1 MWFVFFLTGGTYY
14 LDINIP
20 DSYPFNPPKV
30 GPAEEELM
38 LEGEY
43 IEPYQLLLISYT
55 DFQVCCRNEIEWNY
69 TYTVQLALHTLL
81 GHSSFAIWGAEKND
95 WALLY

>member
-1 MWFVFFLTGGTYY
+1 MEEPGYEAVFVQFVKQCCTPDVTVWFVFFLTGGTYY

-43 IEPYQLLLISYT
+43 IEPYQLLPISYT
-55 DFQVCCRNEIEWNY
+55 DF
-69 TYTVQLALHTLL
+69 
-81 GHSSFAIWGAEKND
+81 
-95 WALLY
+95 

>member
-43 IEPYQLLLISYT
+43 IEPYQLLPISYT
-55 DFQVCCRNEIEWNY
+55 DF
-69 TYTVQLALHTLL
+69 
-81 GHSSFAIWGAEKND
+81 
-95 WALLY
+95 